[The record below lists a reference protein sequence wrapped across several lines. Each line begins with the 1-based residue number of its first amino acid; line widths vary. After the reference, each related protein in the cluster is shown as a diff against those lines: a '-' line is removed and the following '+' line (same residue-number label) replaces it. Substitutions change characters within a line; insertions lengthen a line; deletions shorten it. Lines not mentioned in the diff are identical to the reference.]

1 MQVLTIRGLFSR
13 LPSEDPHAHI
23 VKLSSVC
30 KSCVGRP
37 FLDMDVIRI
46 RVFLLSLMGEA
57 EFLLTELP
65 YNSIYTLEQL
75 RDVFLVKYYPI
86 S

>member
-1 MQVLTIRGLFSR
+1 
-13 LPSEDPHAHI
+13 
-23 VKLSSVC
+23 
-30 KSCVGRP
+30 
-37 FLDMDVIRI
+37 MDVIRI
-46 RVFLLSLMGEA
+46 RVFRLSLMGEA

-75 RDVFLVKYYPI
+75 RDVFQVKYYPI